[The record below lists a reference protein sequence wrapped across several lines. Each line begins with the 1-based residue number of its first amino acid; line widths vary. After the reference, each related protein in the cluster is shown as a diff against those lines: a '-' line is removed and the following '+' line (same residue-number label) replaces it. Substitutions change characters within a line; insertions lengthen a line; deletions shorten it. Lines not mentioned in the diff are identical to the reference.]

1 MDFKKIFLFKEMML
15 IATTKPSFNITSG
28 YPWEFLQMPSNPIMK
43 SPLTWLLVV
52 TLGSASGGHVPGT
65 TLNGTLN
72 LVYLFPFMGSVG
84 TLPAISVAVKEI
96 HRRELLLDYA
106 IDWQLWDSGC
116 NSYTGKALFELNSR
130 IYNILKLT
138 SETCFAVVFSQ
149 SIEVRC
155 WLREWRCRRSSADRR
170 CPNYILLINNFIA

>member
-138 SETCFAVVFSQ
+138 CRQTANIRHIKFRNLLCSCLFPIHWSQ
-149 SIEVRC
+149 VLASRMKM
-155 WLREWRCRRSSADRR
+155 
-170 CPNYILLINNFIA
+170 